1 MSERFFPDAMPS
13 PMADNITLPWWQHA
27 SEHRLVVQR
36 CTDCG
41 ATRLPP
47 SPICAK
53 CRSEAAEWQEV
64 TGRGEVYTFTA
75 VHRAIAPGQPLPT
88 VIAVIALEG
97 SGGLRMLSNLV
108 DVRAVPLS
116 SPCQG
121 FGHFT
126 NGPRLVLFIIG
137 HLRLALGNLA
147 RCRIMDRPVHG
158 FPEQRLAFD

>member
-108 DVRAVPLS
+108 DVDPEKIEIGMPVEVVWEDMSEDLSVPR
-116 SPCQG
+116 
-121 FGHFT
+121 F
-126 NGPRLVLFIIG
+126 
-137 HLRLALGNLA
+137 
-147 RCRIMDRPVHG
+147 RP
-158 FPEQRLAFD
+158 AAN